1 VLPTRVLQIVG
12 SKEISLHVT
21 TNKVAHY
28 VCLSHCWGKHP
39 VTTTTSQSLD
49 EFRIRIL
56 WDKLPRTFQDA
67 ISFTYQLGYLYLWID
82 SLCIIQDSAEDWRH
96 EGSRMADI
104 YKNATLTLA
113 ATKSSDSTE
122 GCFATSL
129 DRHLSQNWRF
139 VDAEN
144 TVYEIHVS
152 REVDHERF
160 LKPELPLLKRA
171 WVLQEQLLSPRT
183 VHFTTQKLVW
193 GCSTHVTC
201 ECSNIGTY
209 SFYRSLDK
217 TMW

>member
-1 VLPTRVLQIVG
+1 
-12 SKEISLHVT
+12 
-21 TNKVAHY
+21 
-28 VCLSHCWGKHP
+28 
-39 VTTTTSQSLD
+39 
-49 EFRIRIL
+49 
-56 WDKLPRTFQDA
+56 
-67 ISFTYQLGYLYLWID
+67 
-82 SLCIIQDSAEDWRH
+82 
-96 EGSRMADI
+96 MADI

-193 GCSTHVTC
+193 RMGVLNARHLRVLQHRHLQFLQIVRQ
-201 ECSNIGTY
+201 NNVAAK
-209 SFYRSLDK
+209 SLGRYPD
-217 TMW
+217 TRG